1 MDKEIVKQINKLGGD
16 GEPFLFVINYQ
27 GDQAYIRKLSEID
40 PKECF
45 YDFNG
50 RTNVSGENIPELP
63 SEVKWEVDA
72 PRYEDYGRSFGK
84 VMSNLLAGNSCLV
97 NLTCRVPVRCNL
109 SLRDIFFH
117 SKGKYKILLNATAE
131 KIEPFVCFSPEIF
144 LRIKDGRIYSYS
156 MKGTIDAALQ
166 NAEKMLMEDEK
177 EAAEHASV
185 VELIRKDLSKV
196 SSEVR
201 VDRYRYVDLLHT
213 NKGDILQTSSEISGK
228 LPDGYC
234 HHIGDILA
242 AQLPAGSITGAP
254 KDETCRIIQE
264 AESYVRGFYTGIMGI
279 YEDGKLDSSVMI
291 RFVEQEKDGKVFKAG
306 GGITSQSLCRREYE
320 EMLRKVYLPIVGV
333 GE

>member
-144 LRIKDGRIYSYS
+144 LRIKDGRIYSYP

-254 KDETCRIIQE
+254 KDETCWIIQE